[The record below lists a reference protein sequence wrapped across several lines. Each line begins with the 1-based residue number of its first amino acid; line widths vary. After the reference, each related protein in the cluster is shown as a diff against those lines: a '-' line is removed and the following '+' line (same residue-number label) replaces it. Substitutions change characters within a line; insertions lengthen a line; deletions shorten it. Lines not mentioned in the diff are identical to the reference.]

1 MRIFP
6 SAAETLHEATQFDS
20 PQEHAAVSQTPSTSV
35 GRDPRSTPL
44 TATGETR
51 AVRPEDVVR
60 QILEAADFPMFSH
73 QMCEIMASLDG
84 GEASAQRLANLVL
97 RDYALTVKVIR
108 TANTVHYNRTGRP
121 VQSATHA
128 MMLLGAST
136 VRDLASGLL
145 LFEHYSNRSPGLKEL
160 MLLSLLTSGHAREV
174 ALRAGDVDPETAQ
187 LCGMF
192 RNLGEVLVAA
202 HLPREYAAVLRS
214 TAERREQGE
223 VHPRMH
229 AAASVLGCSFEDVG
243 VAIAGDWGMPD
254 AVFRGMRAT
263 GGPREQG
270 LELMTAFGHELT
282 NAIYREEPAAARTAV
297 GAVMKGYGPRLQLT
311 RDVLA
316 AVADSAVAGT
326 RETFASA
333 RVALDDLRLA
343 RQISTALFEERADQ
357 APAATT
363 AKAAAP
369 NGAPAAP
376 GAAAAT
382 QQAPAGTAA
391 ASPEGPAGATD
402 DAPPVSGPPLAALRD
417 RLAQEVENASADVTV
432 YDLQRTVLIALEAMM
447 RGGPVDRAAFCVP
460 DARLTALSARYALGE
475 GAEKLLAGPL
485 LPLAPAPGAPGPV
498 LLRGQEV
505 VISAGEGL
513 VPADAQLLRGWNAA
527 SVALIPVAI
536 DGVTIGCVF
545 ADRCLGSQVIDTA
558 GLAYVRRVAAA
569 LARAIVLRRG
579 AAAPSPQAPAHT
591 PEDKAAVVLRL
602 LRGEPVAQVS
612 ADSGVSVAE
621 LDRWRAEF
629 LDGAV
634 ARLGKA

>member
-1 MRIFP
+1 
-6 SAAETLHEATQFDS
+6 
-20 PQEHAAVSQTPSTSV
+20 
-35 GRDPRSTPL
+35 
-44 TATGETR
+44 
-51 AVRPEDVVR
+51 VRPEDVVR

-160 MLLSLLTSGHAREV
+160 MLLSLLTAGHAREI
-174 ALRAGDVDPETAQ
+174 ALRAGTVDPRRRS
-187 LCGMF
+187 C
-192 RNLGEVLVAA
+192 AA
-202 HLPREYAAVLRS
+202 CSATSARCSSPRTSRAS
-214 TAERREQGE
+214 T
-223 VHPRMH
+223 PRCC
-229 AAASVLGCSFEDVG
+229 ARPPSAASWARCIRACTPPRRCS
-243 VAIAGDWGMPD
+243 AARSRTWAWRSP
-254 AVFRGMRAT
+254 AT
-263 GGPREQG
+263 GGCRTRCSAACARPAGAREQG

-282 NAIYREEPAAARTAV
+282 NAIYREEAATARNAV
-297 GAVMKGYGPRLQLT
+297 GAVMRGYGPRLQLT

-316 AVADSAVAGT
+316 AVAESAMAGT
-326 RETFASA
+326 RETFANA

-343 RQISTALFEERADQ
+343 RQISAALSEERHEQPPTGAV
-357 APAATT
+357 AA
-363 AKAAAP
+363 
-369 NGAPAAP
+369 GAPSDGGQAAG
-376 GAAAAT
+376 GAPTDGRAAR
-382 QQAPAGTAA
+382 P
-391 ASPEGPAGATD
+391 SP
-402 DAPPVSGPPLAALRD
+402 DAPPISGPPLAALRD
-417 RLAQEVENASADVTV
+417 RLALEVENASADVTV

-460 DARLTALSARYALGE
+460 DARLTALSARFALGE
-475 GAEKLLAGPL
+475 GAEQLLAGTL
-485 LPLAPAPGAPGPV
+485 LPLAAATGAAGPV

-505 VISAGEGL
+505 VISAADGL
-513 VPADAQLLRGWNAA
+513 VAYDAQLLRAWNASA
-527 SVALIPVAI
+527 VALLPVAV
-536 DGVTIGCVF
+536 DGVTIGCVY
-545 ADRCLGSQVIDTA
+545 AD
-558 GLAYVRRVAAA
+558 RRVASPATDVPAIAYLRRVVAA
-569 LARAIVLRRG
+569 LTRAIVLRRG
-579 AAAPSPQAPAHT
+579 TPNSAPAVQSPSHT

-602 LRGEPVAQVS
+602 LRGEPAARVS
-612 ADSGVSVAE
+612 ADCGVSAAE